1 MIKSQDLRIGD
12 IVMISHG
19 CMFHKGTMCAVTE
32 IRPDKEL
39 GYKKGVVSLSAIN
52 DNDGRSWGTWLCNV
66 EGIPLTPKILENN
79 GWKLYEPSTK
89 MYIKS
94 NSNLAVCF
102 PPHSD
107 KVQVYY
113 VVEHLRTIKYVHEF
127 QHILWALGFDAD
139 MKIPDERKDNEDKT

>member
-1 MIKSQDLRIGD
+1 MIKAEDLRIGD
-12 IVMISHG
+12 LVHVNHSPILPEESVCTIDSVYATTS
-19 CMFHKGTMCAVTE
+19 FKTE
-32 IRPDKEL
+32 HVNLILTKQDWRL
-39 GYKKGVVSLSAIN
+39 
-52 DNDGRSWGTWLCNV
+52 GTWDCNDID
-66 EGIPLTPKILENN
+66 GIPLTPKILENN

-127 QHILWALGFDAD
+127 QHILWALGMDAD
-139 MKIPDERKDNEDKT
+139 LKIPEKSDGKEEKP

>member
-1 MIKSQDLRIGD
+1 MIKAEDLRIGD
-12 IVMISHG
+12 LVHVNHSHILPEESV
-19 CMFHKGTMCAVTE
+19 CTIDSVYATTSFKTE
-32 IRPDKEL
+32 HVNLILTKQDWRLETWDC
-39 GYKKGVVSLSAIN
+39 N
-52 DNDGRSWGTWLCNV
+52 DID
-66 EGIPLTPKILENN
+66 GIPLTVEILENN

-107 KVQVYY
+107 KVHVYY

-127 QHILWALGFDAD
+127 QHILWALGMDAD
-139 MKIPDERKDNEDKT
+139 LKIPEKSDGKEAKP

>member
-1 MIKSQDLRIGD
+1 MKQEYIVGDVVEYDKKIMAIRELENIKCVGLSLPKEK
-12 IVMISHG
+12 IVRCYAPIWQL
-19 CMFHKGTMCAVTE
+19 KPV
-32 IRPDKEL
+32 
-39 GYKKGVVSLSAIN
+39 
-52 DNDGRSWGTWLCNV
+52 
-66 EGIPLTPKILENN
+66 PLTPKILENN

-127 QHILWALGFDAD
+127 QHILWALGMDAD
-139 MKIPDERKDNEDKT
+139 LKIPEKSDGKDAKP

>member
-1 MIKSQDLRIGD
+1 MIKAKNLRIGD
-12 IVMISHG
+12 LVNANYYNIIT
-19 CMFHKGTMCAVTE
+19 KGTVCSITE
-32 IRPDKEL
+32 IISARALDDKKALVTIKPVNCIAGNEW
-39 GYKKGVVSLSAIN
+39 KVWC
-52 DNDGRSWGTWLCNV
+52 RSI

-127 QHILWALGFDAD
+127 QHILWALGMDAD
-139 MKIPDERKDNEDKT
+139 LKIPEKSDGKEAKP

>member
-1 MIKSQDLRIGD
+1 MIKAEDLRIGD
-12 IVMISHG
+12 LVHVNHSPILPEESVCTIDSVYATTS
-19 CMFHKGTMCAVTE
+19 FKTE
-32 IRPDKEL
+32 HVNLILTKQDWRLETWDC
-39 GYKKGVVSLSAIN
+39 N
-52 DNDGRSWGTWLCNV
+52 DID
-66 EGIPLTPKILENN
+66 GIPLTVEILENN

-113 VVEHLRTIKYVHEF
+113 VVEHLRTIKYVHEL
-127 QHILWALGFDAD
+127 QHILWVLNMDT
-139 MKIPDERKDNEDKT
+139 ILQIR

>member
-1 MIKSQDLRIGD
+1 MIKAEDLRIGD
-12 IVMISHG
+12 LVHVNHSHILPEESV
-19 CMFHKGTMCAVTE
+19 CTIDSVYATTSFKTE
-32 IRPDKEL
+32 HVNLILTKQDWRL
-39 GYKKGVVSLSAIN
+39 
-52 DNDGRSWGTWLCNV
+52 GTWDCNDID
-66 EGIPLTPKILENN
+66 GIPLTVEILENN

-127 QHILWALGFDAD
+127 QHILWALGMDAD
-139 MKIPDERKDNEDKT
+139 LKIPEKSDGKEAKP

>member
-1 MIKSQDLRIGD
+1 MIKAEDLRIGD
-12 IVMISHG
+12 LVHVNHSPILPEESVCTIDTVYATTS
-19 CMFHKGTMCAVTE
+19 FKTE
-32 IRPDKEL
+32 HVNLILTKQDWRL
-39 GYKKGVVSLSAIN
+39 
-52 DNDGRSWGTWLCNV
+52 GTWDCNDID
-66 EGIPLTPKILENN
+66 GIPLTVEILENN

-107 KVQVYY
+107 KVQVYC

-127 QHILWALGFDAD
+127 QHILWALGMDAD
-139 MKIPDERKDNEDKT
+139 LKIPEKSYGKDAKP

>member
-1 MIKSQDLRIGD
+1 MKANELMIGD
-12 IVMISHG
+12 WVKIKTYGVSDKYERTEAYIYVKIAGIGSG
-19 CMFHKGTMCAVTE
+19 LITVGYNNEIKESYRICENTE
-32 IRPDKEL
+32 IEP
-39 GYKKGVVSLSAIN
+39 IQ
-52 DNDGRSWGTWLCNV
+52 
-66 EGIPLTPKILENN
+66 LTAEILENN

-127 QHILWALGFDAD
+127 QHILLALGFDAD
-139 MKIPDERKDNEDKT
+139 MKIP

>member
-1 MIKSQDLRIGD
+1 MIKPEDLRIGD
-12 IVMISHG
+12 LVKVSRDCFFPKGSVCVVTHINPER
-19 CMFHKGTMCAVTE
+19 FHKN
-32 IRPDKEL
+32 R
-39 GYKKGVVSLSAIN
+39 KGVVTLRYA
-52 DNDGRSWGTWLCNV
+52 DGTDYVQWGVWCKSI

-139 MKIPDERKDNEDKT
+139 MKIPEKSDGKEAKP

>member
-1 MIKSQDLRIGD
+1 MIKAEDLRIGD
-12 IVMISHG
+12 LVHVNHSHILPEESV
-19 CMFHKGTMCAVTE
+19 CTIDSVYATTSFKTE
-32 IRPDKEL
+32 HVNLILPKQYWRLETWDC
-39 GYKKGVVSLSAIN
+39 N
-52 DNDGRSWGTWLCNV
+52 DID
-66 EGIPLTPKILENN
+66 GIPLTVEILENN
-79 GWKLYEPSTK
+79 GWKLSEPSTK

-127 QHILWALGFDAD
+127 QHILWALGMDAD
-139 MKIPDERKDNEDKT
+139 LKIPEKSDGKEAKP